1 MIIDFHFPFFT
12 LFSFWEI
19 KNNYDLL
26 FSCVCLFIF
35 GVGYEF
41 FKLLK
46 VQLIKRSLRQL
57 YSDKTKKCFPNKN
70 NMKKGDLHTSRKK
83 SIHGNK
89 NCSALDFI
97 VFCKMTTL
105 PWHGILSLYHI
116 FLLTWSY
123 LLMLAMMTMNPALM
137 GSTIGGYALGYF
149 IFCAP
154 EYESKAA
161 GIPQQTSIQSRRQ
174 DLILT
179 KRCLNHEWEVRDS
192 EVKLMTGSARVV

>member
-1 MIIDFHFPFFT
+1 MIIDFHFPFCT
-12 LFSFWEI
+12 LFTFWEI
-19 KNNYDLL
+19 KNYYDLL

-70 NMKKGDLHTSRKK
+70 NMKKGELQK
-83 SIHGNK
+83 S
-89 NCSALDFI
+89 
-97 VFCKMTTL
+97 KMTTL

-154 EYESKAA
+154 EYESKAP
-161 GIPQQTSIQSRRQ
+161 GIPQQTSILSGRQ

>member
-70 NMKKGDLHTSRKK
+70 NMKKGDLHTS
-83 SIHGNK
+83 
-89 NCSALDFI
+89 
-97 VFCKMTTL
+97 KMTTL